1 EGMPPREGGDEFS
14 QAWKQEVKI
23 SKDGK
28 EGDA

>member
-1 EGMPPREGGDEFS
+1 MPAASTVVMSSAR
-14 QAWKQEVKI
+14 QWKQEVKI